1 MRFAGMSST
10 NCWISPRRESGYCMP
25 HSSTRAPRS
34 RLVVATSNAG
44 KLREFQTLLAD
55 LPYDL
60 ASQAALGV
68 PAPAET
74 GESFVDNALLKA
86 RHAAGATGLA
96 AIADDSGLEVDALG
110 GAPGI
115 YSARYAGDAA
125 DDAANN
131 AKLLVALAGVPIER
145 RTARYRCA
153 LVFLRDAA
161 DSAPLIAEGVWEGTI
176 LEAPRGAGGFGY
188 DPYFWL
194 PDLRLTAAELEP
206 EVKNRLSHRG
216 HAFRILREALGRQD
230 ALALRDASVPRRA
243 PARR

>member
-1 MRFAGMSST
+1 
-10 NCWISPRRESGYCMP
+10 MP

-34 RLVVATSNAG
+34 RLVVATANAG

-60 ASQAALGV
+60 TSQAALGV
-68 PAPAET
+68 AAPAET
-74 GESFVDNALLKA
+74 GASFLENALLKA
-86 RHAAGATGLA
+86 RHAASVTGLA
-96 AIADDSGLEVDALG
+96 AIADDSGLEVDMLG

-125 DDAANN
+125 NDAANN
-131 AKLLVALAGVPIER
+131 AKLIAALAGAPFER

-153 LVFLRDAA
+153 LVFIRNAA
-161 DSAPLIAEGVWEGTI
+161 DAAPLIAEGVWDGNL

-194 PDLRLTAAELEP
+194 PDLRLTAAELDP

-216 HAFRILREALGRQD
+216 QASRK
-230 ALALRDASVPRRA
+230 LRDALVLRDTPVLRDPKVLR
-243 PARR
+243 